1 MAIDERV
8 MQQALDLAM
17 TAESHGD
24 VPVAAIILRDGEI
37 VGQSE
42 PRVMVDSD
50 PTAHAEVLAIRN
62 AAENIG
68 SPYLAGCTMY
78 ITFECC
84 PMCCGAIMNSGIE
97 TLIIGGRFEGEH
109 RTYGKYSV
117 SGLLSMAGA
126 DKRIDLTEGVMA
138 DASAQIFTPEK
149 RDDWLNRM
157 RGNNPG
163 WGKQ

>member
-1 MAIDERV
+1 MAIDKKI
-8 MQQALDLAM
+8 MQQALDLAR

-24 VPVAAIILRDGEI
+24 VPVAAIILKNGEI

-50 PTAHAEVLAIRN
+50 PTAHAELLAIRN
-62 AAENIG
+62 AATKLG

-84 PMCCGAIMNSGIE
+84 PMCCGAIMNSGID
-97 TLIIGGRFEGEH
+97 TLIVGGRFEGRH

-117 SGLLSMAGA
+117 SGLLSWAGA
-126 DKRIDLTEGVMA
+126 DRRIGLTEGVM
-138 DASAQIFTPEK
+138 SEVSIQLFTPEK

>member
-1 MAIDERV
+1 MAIDKNV
-8 MQQALDLAM
+8 MQQALDLAR

-24 VPVAAIILRDGEI
+24 VAVAAIILKDGEI
-37 VGQSE
+37 IGQSE

-62 AAENIG
+62 AAANIG

-84 PMCCGAIMNSGIE
+84 PMCCGAIMNSGID

-117 SGLLSMAGA
+117 SGLLSLAGA
-126 DKRIDLTEGVMA
+126 DRRIELTEGVMA
-138 DASAQIFTPEK
+138 DASAVIFTPEK

>member
-1 MAIDERV
+1 MAIDEKI
-8 MQQALDLAM
+8 MHQAIELAK

-24 VPVAAIILRDGEI
+24 VPVAAIILKDGEI
-37 VGQSE
+37 IGQSE

-50 PTAHAEVLAIRN
+50 PTAHAELLAIRS
-62 AAENIG
+62 AAATIG

-84 PMCCGAIMNSGIE
+84 PMCCGAIMNSGID
-97 TLIIGGRFEGEH
+97 TLIIGGRFQGEH

-117 SGLLSMAGA
+117 AELLSWSGA
-126 DKRIDLTEGVMA
+126 DKRIGLTEGIMSE
-138 DASAQIFTPEK
+138 ASAEIFTPEK

>member
-1 MAIDERV
+1 MAIDQKI

-24 VPVAAIILRDGEI
+24 VPVAAIILKDGEI
-37 VGQSE
+37 IGQSE

-62 AAENIG
+62 AAANTG

-97 TLIIGGRFEGEH
+97 TLIIGGHFEGKD

-117 SGLLSMAGA
+117 SELLSWAGA

-149 RDDWLNRM
+149 RDGWLNRM
-157 RGNNPG
+157 RGDNPG

>member
-1 MAIDERV
+1 MAIDEKI
-8 MQQALDLAM
+8 MQKALDLAK

-24 VPVAAIILRDGEI
+24 VPVAAIILKDGEI
-37 VGQSE
+37 IGQSE

-50 PTAHAEVLAIRN
+50 PTAHAELLAIRN
-62 AAENIG
+62 AAVNTG

-117 SGLLSMAGA
+117 SGLLSWAGA
-126 DKRIDLTEGVMA
+126 DKRIDLTE
-138 DASAQIFTPEK
+138 E
-149 RDDWLNRM
+149 
-157 RGNNPG
+157 
-163 WGKQ
+163 

>member
-1 MAIDERV
+1 MAIDERI
-8 MQQALDLAM
+8 MQQAIELAM

-24 VPVAAIILRDGEI
+24 VPVAAIILKDGKI
-37 VGQSE
+37 IGQSE
-42 PRVMVDSD
+42 PRVMVDCD
-50 PTAHAEVLAIRN
+50 PTAHAELLAIRN
-62 AAENIG
+62 ATAKLG

-84 PMCCGAIMNSGIE
+84 PMCCGAIMNSGID

-117 SGLLSMAGA
+117 SGMLSLAGA
-126 DKRIDLTEGVMA
+126 DKRIDLTEGIMSE
-138 DASAQIFTPEK
+138 ASAKIFTPEK